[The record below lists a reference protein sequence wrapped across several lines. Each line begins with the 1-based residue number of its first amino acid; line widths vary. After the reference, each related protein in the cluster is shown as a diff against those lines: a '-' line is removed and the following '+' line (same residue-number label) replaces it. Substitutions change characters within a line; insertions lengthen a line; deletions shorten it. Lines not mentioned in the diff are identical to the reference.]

1 MSGAQKRKLAAE
13 KKVKEIATTSKM
25 QKIYQLFSSVPS
37 TSSASSSA
45 NTSVEK
51 VDDEMHA
58 FDCEIDS
65 PRTHEE
71 SEAESEIISDSGS
84 TEFQTDP
91 ALWDIP
97 TNITLQDYWINQGE
111 FKLRLCLKHSK
122 KRVNTLNLFI

>member
-1 MSGAQKRKLAAE
+1 
-13 KKVKEIATTSKM
+13 M
-25 QKIYQLFSSVPS
+25 QKINELFSLVPS

-65 PRTHEE
+65 PSTHEE
-71 SEAESEIISDSGS
+71 IEAESEVISDSGS
-84 TEFQTDP
+84 TEFQTDA

-97 TNITLQDYWINQGE
+97 TNITLQDYWINKGE
-111 FKLRLCLKHSK
+111 FELRLCLKHSK
-122 KRVNTLNLFI
+122 KCFNTLNLFI